1 MKETT
6 VVIQFGVVNEKNTRR
21 KRQLFS
27 NVFGVCV
34 VNVVA
39 ILFWEHTKETTVVIE
54 FSVVDVLGI
63 PILKVQ
69 EGNDTCYPVWCG
81 RQQKHKKE
89 TTVGVQFG
97 VVNVSVFLKVHPL
110 GTCFDWM
117 RYTYR
122 F

>member
-39 ILFWEHTKETTVVIE
+39 ILF
-54 FSVVDVLGI
+54 
-63 PILKVQ
+63 
-69 EGNDTCYPVWCG
+69 
-81 RQQKHKKE
+81 
-89 TTVGVQFG
+89 
-97 VVNVSVFLKVHPL
+97 
-110 GTCFDWM
+110 
-117 RYTYR
+117 
-122 F
+122 